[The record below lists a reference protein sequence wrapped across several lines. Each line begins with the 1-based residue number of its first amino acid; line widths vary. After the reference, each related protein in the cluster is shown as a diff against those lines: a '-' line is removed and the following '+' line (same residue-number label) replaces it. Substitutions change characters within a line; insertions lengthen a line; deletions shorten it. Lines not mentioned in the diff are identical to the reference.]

1 MEGGK
6 ARGWGAVPIPGILN
20 TPWGQ
25 AELRLGFMVQRSSSW
40 TPCVVVVAMGTGGD
54 SIFAPQGLTWLSQ
67 PCWKW
72 EHLADN
78 FIFLGCKNL
87 QFMNLLCKLAGAES
101 KLYCVQR

>member
-54 SIFAPQGLTWLSQ
+54 SNFCPPG
-67 PCWKW
+67 PN
-72 EHLADN
+72 LA
-78 FIFLGCKNL
+78 LAALLEMGASCR
-87 QFMNLLCKLAGAES
+87 QF
-101 KLYCVQR
+101 YFFRV